1 MVDGTIARKT
11 NTVSE
16 FGARLDTAADL
27 LFTAV
32 ALLKILPVIQRQAW
46 LLIWIV
52 TIAVIKLFNLTWGF
66 LRRKKIPYLHTIA
79 NKFTGPCLFL
89 LPLTMPFADM
99 RLTTPVVCIIATV
112 AAVQEGYYI
121 RNDRNIV

>member
-32 ALLKILPVIQRQAW
+32 ALLKILPVIQIQAW

-66 LRRKKIPYLHTIA
+66 LRRKKIPSLHTIA
-79 NKFTGPCLFL
+79 NKITGLCLFL
-89 LPLTMPFADM
+89 LPLTMPFVDITFHDKI
-99 RLTTPVVCIIATV
+99 LP
-112 AAVQEGYYI
+112 
-121 RNDRNIV
+121 